1 MPQPDKNTPG
11 RSRFVRIDTVFLV
24 LLLLTTFLSAFCA
37 YQAHIW
43 SGVQNAKYQ
52 EATELRTESVRAFND
67 GNTRLL
73 IDLSVFMT
81 WADAVS
87 GNDTIRANAV
97 ASRFT
102 SEFKPAFNAWIAQAP
117 GRPQGTLPNGTPFML
132 PQYRLDAREQG
143 VRLEKNAN
151 AAFVEAQNASDIS
164 TSYVMTTLLCAIV
177 LFLCGVGEKWDDL
190 RFRKL
195 ILGTAILFFSIA
207 VALFLWLPK
216 NF

>member
-102 SEFKPAFNAWIAQAP
+102 SEFKPAFNTWIAQAP

-151 AAFVEAQNASDIS
+151 AAFIDAQNASDIS

-190 RFRKL
+190 QFRKL